1 VKLGE
6 WQLETLQMNEKALF
20 IQCEYD
26 KITLNYEKIVN
37 NCQKA
42 TEIDP
47 ASADAWHLYS
57 QTNEEA
63 MMHYSRLFSLEQKK
77 KAEKLS
83 GNKDFLLHRE
93 FGHFRLPKL

>member
-1 VKLGE
+1 
-6 WQLETLQMNEKALF
+6 M
-20 IQCEYD
+20 
-26 KITLNYEKIVN
+26 N

-47 ASADAWHLYS
+47 LSADAWHLYS

-93 FGHFRLPKL
+93 FGHFRLPKLQEQPLAKSYTKHLLSGLTGLIK